1 MNAVRRRTIT
11 KLIGRLNGLLGQM
24 EDLLGD
30 IDVVRE
36 EENEALNNMPE
47 SLMETDRYAQ
57 IEAAADNL
65 EEAYDTF
72 SEMKDS
78 LEDVVNSLEAAQ
90 E

>member
-11 KLIGRLNGLLGQM
+11 KLIVRLNALLGEM
-24 EDLLGD
+24 DDLLSD
-30 IDVVRE
+30 IDNVRE

-72 SEMKDS
+72 SDMKGS
-78 LEDVVNSLEAAQ
+78 LEDVVNCLEAAQ

>member
-11 KLIGRLNGLLGQM
+11 KLIGRLNSLLGEM

-30 IDVVRE
+30 IDIVRE

-65 EEAYDTF
+65 EDAYDTF
-72 SEMKDS
+72 SDMKDS
-78 LEDVVNSLEAAQ
+78 LEDVVNSLEAAK
-90 E
+90 

>member
-30 IDVVRE
+30 IDIVRE
-36 EENEALNNMPE
+36 EENEALNNIPE

-65 EEAYDTF
+65 EDAYDTF
-72 SEMKDS
+72 SDMKDS
-78 LEDVVNSLEAAQ
+78 LEDVVNSLEAAK
-90 E
+90 

>member
-30 IDVVRE
+30 IDIVRE

-57 IEAAADNL
+57 IEAAANNL

>member
-30 IDVVRE
+30 IDIVRE
-36 EENEALNNMPE
+36 EENEALDNMPE

-72 SEMKDS
+72 SGMKDS

>member
-11 KLIGRLNGLLGQM
+11 KLIGRLNGLLGEM

-30 IDVVRE
+30 IDIVRE

-65 EEAYDTF
+65 EEAYDNIQRN
-72 SEMKDS
+72 ER
-78 LEDVVNSLEAAQ
+78 Q
-90 E
+90 P

>member
-30 IDVVRE
+30 IDIVRE

-47 SLMETDRYAQ
+47 SLMETDKYAQ

-72 SEMKDS
+72 SD
-78 LEDVVNSLEAAQ
+78 EDVVNSLEAAQ

>member
-1 MNAVRRRTIT
+1 MNVVRRRTIT
-11 KLIGRLNGLLGQM
+11 KLICRLNGLLGQM

-30 IDVVRE
+30 IDIVRE
-36 EENEALNNMPE
+36 EENESLNNMPE

-72 SEMKDS
+72 SDMKDS
-78 LEDVVNSLEAAQ
+78 LEDVVNSLEAAK

>member
-30 IDVVRE
+30 IDIVRE

-57 IEAAADNL
+57 IAAAADNL

-78 LEDVVNSLEAAQ
+78 LEDVVNSLEAAK

>member
-30 IDVVRE
+30 IDIVRE

-90 E
+90 A

>member
-30 IDVVRE
+30 IDIVRE

-78 LEDVVNSLEAAQ
+78 LEDVVNSLVAAQ

>member
-1 MNAVRRRTIT
+1 MNAVRRKTIT
-11 KLIGRLNGLLGQM
+11 KLIGRLNGLLEQM
-24 EDLLGD
+24 DDLLGD
-30 IDVVRE
+30 IDLVRE
-36 EENEALNNMPE
+36 EENEALNNMPD

-72 SEMKDS
+72 SDMKDS
-78 LEDVVNSLEAAQ
+78 LEDVVNNLEAAK

>member
-11 KLIGRLNGLLGQM
+11 KPIGRLNGLLGQM

-30 IDVVRE
+30 IDMVRE
-36 EENEALNNMPE
+36 EENEALNNIPE

-72 SEMKDS
+72 SDMKDS
-78 LEDVVNSLEAAQ
+78 LEDVVNSLEAAK